1 LAFDLLKEEAAYRNS
16 YGIRNDESGNL
27 LCPDMKIIYLELPK
41 FLRALGPAHPRTGLE
56 RWLLYFSNEEG
67 TRMEKAIAE
76 DSVLSMAQSME
87 LEFWA
92 DERERELYFQHQQ
105 LLMDAYSDE
114 HTYEV
119 LLKQETERAAQEGR
133 KQGLE
138 QGLEQG
144 KLEVARNLLRLG
156 FKMEQAVQA
165 SGLSEE
171 EIRRNLL

>member
-1 LAFDLLKEEAAYRNS
+1 
-16 YGIRNDESGNL
+16 
-27 LCPDMKIIYLELPK
+27 
-41 FLRALGPAHPRTGLE
+41 
-56 RWLLYFSNEEG
+56 
-67 TRMEKAIAE
+67 MEKAIAE
-76 DSVLSMAQSME
+76 DSVLSMAQGME

-119 LLKQETERAAQEGR
+119 LLKQETEKAAQEGR

-138 QGLEQG
+138 QGREQGLEQGLVQGREQGREQGLEQGLVQG

-165 SGLSEE
+165 SGLSQE
-171 EIRRNLL
+171 EIRGNLP